1 MRQDARTSAPQWRQT
16 GETGRVRD
24 LLPVPGGDF
33 LIVRHYLKASPAHE
47 AHVGVFQPDT
57 TAATNAEFAA
67 FITVAGYF
75 KVVERPLN
83 SAQYPDVRPEML
95 APRSLVFRLTKG
107 PIGTVDYRHW
117 CAWTP
122 GACWCQPEVPE
133 RPDYPTDPDYRR
145 RYGSRGAIR
154 SYVDSRVQDT
164 GPLNRKRMETTDEET
179 TAAWGAPEG
188 VRLYPDPLRLED
200 RTDRGQLRALRSAR
214 RPIFP
219 SDRGRSRCRGCRSSG
234 SSRAVRSRA
243 T

>member
-1 MRQDARTSAPQWRQT
+1 MRQDALTNAPQWRRT

-75 KVVERPLN
+75 RVVERPLD

-117 CAWTP
+117 CVWTP
-122 GACWCQPEVPE
+122 GACWCQPEVPDRQPLPPE
-133 RPDYPTDPDYRR
+133 CR
-145 RYGSRGAIR
+145 GSRSAPIIQR
-154 SYVDSRVQDT
+154 AR
-164 GPLNRKRMETTDEET
+164 T
-179 TAAWGAPEG
+179 TAAAT
-188 VRLYPDPLRLED
+188 VRVASSAAMSMVAS
-200 RTDRGQLRALRSAR
+200 RT
-214 RPIFP
+214 P
-219 SDRGRSRCRGCRSSG
+219 
-234 SSRAVRSRA
+234 VH
-243 T
+243 